1 MPRLLL
7 TGATG
12 LLGGWIY
19 QDARL
24 RGWEVIR
31 LTRRPVTGS
40 PSVVTSDLDSPGD
53 LISRIGDLQPD
64 WLIHCAAES
73 SAARC
78 ELDPV
83 HARQSNV
90 SLTALFAMVADQLNC
105 PFLFISTD
113 MVFRGDRGGYT
124 EQDSPDPVHVYGQ
137 SKASSE
143 SVCLSVSHRQWIVRP
158 SLLLGLSSDG
168 TRGYTDSLLRDL
180 QAGKTITAF
189 SDEFRS
195 ALPAQV
201 AASLINDMAGKAVPF
216 GLYHLGADDPA
227 DRYSMAITLAKTLGL
242 PEHLIRNG
250 SIQAFTGLPARQ
262 SSLTLNSSRLKSALG
277 ITHIP
282 GAGAVN
288 GSRPLIII

>member
-31 LTRRPVTGS
+31 VTRKPLAGI
-40 PSVVTSDLDSPGD
+40 PSIVTSDQDTPEELF
-53 LISRIGDLQPD
+53 SRIGELKPD

-90 SLTALFAMVADQLNC
+90 TLTARFAMVANQLKC
-105 PFLFISTD
+105 PFLLISTD

-124 EQDSPDPVHVYGQ
+124 EEGFPDPVHVYGH
-137 SKASSE
+137 SKAHAE
-143 SVCLSVSHRQWIVRP
+143 SVSLSVSHRQWTVRP
-158 SLLLGLSSDG
+158 SLLLGLSADG

-195 ALPAQV
+195 AVPAPV

-216 GLYHLGADDPA
+216 GLYHLGADDST
-227 DRYSMAITLAKTLGL
+227 DRYSLAVTLAKKLGL
-242 PEHLIRNG
+242 PAQQIRSG
-250 SIQAFTGLPARQ
+250 SIGEFTGIPARQ
-262 SSLTLNSSRLKSALG
+262 SNLTLDSSRLKSALA

-282 GAGAVN
+282 GAAAVN